1 MVLQWIGLPCVGGV
15 VVLWVACWLYL
26 AWCLAG
32 VRVVSHCVVCRVTLT
47 SRLCGLGSVL
57 MSFSDALGDLLY
69 SVLALPLLIALSQRC
84 LGGVWM
90 GWGC

>member
-1 MVLQWIGLPCVGGV
+1 
-15 VVLWVACWLYL
+15 
-26 AWCLAG
+26 
-32 VRVVSHCVVCRVTLT
+32 
-47 SRLCGLGSVL
+47 